1 LASIPKNI
9 KPHEIENVLN
19 KMFSPEWLR
28 DTATKVGFI
37 QRNRK
42 IDPVTFFW
50 VVVLGF
56 GVGMQR
62 TLASLRRAYEAASA
76 ETLVPSSFYDR
87 FSNGLVAFLKECL
100 AHGIA
105 ELSRHTSLSLS
116 DKLKGFKDLVVSD
129 GSIIRLHDKLAEEFP
144 GARGKAELKIHVATG
159 ITSNTKTIAIYS
171 GKTAEV
177 KTMRIGPWVKDN
189 ILLFDLGYFKY
200 ELFSKIRDNGG
211 YFVSRPKKS
220 ANPTIVSVVHSH
232 RDETSD
238 LADKKLKDILPQLK
252 QEVIDVEVEIS
263 LLLKKGQP
271 QNLREVLKN
280 TNTKKRKV
288 KKLLSEEASLISDGR
303 FIQLDNG
310 YWGLTEWEVETS
322 HYSLKNLV
330 IKAMKI
336 HPGGLSLQQLHK
348 VINSW
353 RETDIKTLEGVLRK
367 LPYFELAGEEVWSY
381 NPTIRVLYEDL
392 LKKFLLMINKQKTR
406 WHRSKAQ
413 WKSKY
418 DSIQKH
424 YQEAVTGKREAAAA
438 LAEKMELEG
447 QHEYLLTQMAEKDLL
462 LSLRKREILRYREH
476 INKLE
481 AKSNSILYQCRLWVK
496 RTKEAQE
503 EIARQKELLA
513 KTQGSLEGLFTKLQQ
528 YKEKDR
534 ENKARL
540 AEMKEQHSTR
550 IAELQTEI
558 VELKQKADRE
568 RTSHIIE
575 QRRMQE
581 EINAL
586 SNDLKKSL
594 RMEEEQQRSYLLA
607 QQELAAAREEN
618 KDIERRLKNPLVR
631 FIIKICGFFG
641 KYYRQS
647 F

>member
-1 LASIPKNI
+1 MGGKLNSLTD
-9 KPHEIENVLN
+9 VL
-19 KMFSPEWLR
+19 KKTL
-28 DTATKVGFI
+28 
-37 QRNRK
+37 
-42 IDPVTFFW
+42 FF
-50 VVVLGF
+50 F
-56 GVGMQR
+56 
-62 TLASLRRAYEAASA
+62 EALS
-76 ETLVPSSFYDR
+76 V
-87 FSNGLVAFLKECL
+87 
-100 AHGIA
+100 A
-105 ELSRHTSLSLS
+105 EL
-116 DKLKGFKDLVVSD
+116 
-129 GSIIRLHDKLAEEFP
+129 AP
-144 GARGKAELKIHVATG
+144 HVQR
-159 ITSNTKTIAIYS
+159 K
-171 GKTAEV
+171 
-177 KTMRIGPWVKDN
+177 M
-189 ILLFDLGYFKY
+189 
-200 ELFSKIRDNGG
+200 
-211 YFVSRPKKS
+211 
-220 ANPTIVSVVHSH
+220 
-232 RDETSD
+232 
-238 LADKKLKDILPQLK
+238 LKDYSLPQVEEKVNLCLK
-252 QEVIDVEVEIS
+252 QNECFYREKDYWRLNLEGNKENDQFYS

-271 QNLREVLKN
+271 QNLREILKN
-280 TNTKKRKV
+280 TNTKKKKV

-310 YWGLTEWEVETS
+310 FWGLTEWEVETS

-503 EIARQKELLA
+503 ENARQKELLA

-540 AEMKEQHSTR
+540 AELKEQHSTR

-558 VELKQKADRE
+558 VELKQKAERE

-631 FIIKICGFFG
+631 FIIKICKLFG
-641 KYYRQS
+641 KYYKQS
-647 F
+647 V

>member
-1 LASIPKNI
+1 MGGKLNSLTD
-9 KPHEIENVLN
+9 VL
-19 KMFSPEWLR
+19 KKTL
-28 DTATKVGFI
+28 
-37 QRNRK
+37 
-42 IDPVTFFW
+42 FF
-50 VVVLGF
+50 F
-56 GVGMQR
+56 
-62 TLASLRRAYEAASA
+62 EALS
-76 ETLVPSSFYDR
+76 V
-87 FSNGLVAFLKECL
+87 
-100 AHGIA
+100 A
-105 ELSRHTSLSLS
+105 EL
-116 DKLKGFKDLVVSD
+116 
-129 GSIIRLHDKLAEEFP
+129 AP
-144 GARGKAELKIHVATG
+144 HVQR
-159 ITSNTKTIAIYS
+159 K
-171 GKTAEV
+171 
-177 KTMRIGPWVKDN
+177 M
-189 ILLFDLGYFKY
+189 
-200 ELFSKIRDNGG
+200 
-211 YFVSRPKKS
+211 
-220 ANPTIVSVVHSH
+220 
-232 RDETSD
+232 
-238 LADKKLKDILPQLK
+238 LKDYSLPQVEEKVNLCLK
-252 QEVIDVEVEIS
+252 QNECFYREKDYWRLNLEGNKENDQFYS

-513 KTQGSLEGLFTKLQQ
+513 KTQGSLEGLLPNSSNIKKKTGK
-528 YKEKDR
+528 
-534 ENKARL
+534 
-540 AEMKEQHSTR
+540 TR
-550 IAELQTEI
+550 
-558 VELKQKADRE
+558 
-568 RTSHIIE
+568 
-575 QRRMQE
+575 
-581 EINAL
+581 
-586 SNDLKKSL
+586 
-594 RMEEEQQRSYLLA
+594 
-607 QQELAAAREEN
+607 
-618 KDIERRLKNPLVR
+618 P
-631 FIIKICGFFG
+631 G
-641 KYYRQS
+641 
-647 F
+647 